1 MQAPK
6 HRSPIIVYTLSNS
19 TLEQATDKFDTV
31 LESLQI
37 GDEDPTMKNRNKC
50 IHRGQNLAW
59 TLCSSTLEE
68 AIEKFDTLLES
79 LQIRDEDPTIKI

>member
-1 MQAPK
+1 MHISQNLAC
-6 HRSPIIVYTLSNS
+6 TLSNS

-50 IHRGQNLAW
+50 MHRSQNLAC
-59 TLCSSTLEE
+59 TLCSSTLEQ
-68 AIEKFDTLLES
+68 AKRHLIQF
-79 LQIRDEDPTIKI
+79 

>member
-1 MQAPK
+1 MHICK
-6 HRSPIIVYTLSNS
+6 HTRQNLVCTLCISL
-19 TLEQATDKFDTV
+19 LEQATDKFDTV